1 MHEVQERAVSTPTDA
16 DLKQWLVAQ
25 VAAAAGISEEEVG
38 LEETFQ
44 SMGLDSVDHF
54 TIAGELAEWL
64 QCTVPSNLLFEHKTI
79 LEVVAELRSS
89 STPGMECLVEMVAGD
104 GSLAPLYLVHSLAGD
119 LMDWSEFQ
127 EQLGSR
133 PVIGIQ
139 QPFDPNQS
147 DDETPLEQL
156 VQSYVGPM
164 MAHRTEGPFCIV
176 GHSYGARVAFELARQ
191 LLERGREVPLL
202 VIMDG
207 WPVPRRQ
214 ATFGEC
220 IRATPAFL
228 RNLPRWIR
236 DDLMQSGVDKLRARL
251 ARKLHSW
258 QRAHRSGPKADDQ
271 GRGDRM
277 EIEDFFDVS
286 HLPEQILRR
295 KRANLRSWANY
306 VPEITEVRVEL
317 FRSRTRPLFHSLLDP
332 TSGWTPYA
340 SMGVEVHHVAGHH
353 TNMNRAPHARELA
366 ALLERVTAAALS

>member
-133 PVIGIQ
+133 PVLGIQ
-139 QPFDPNQS
+139 QPYDPNQV
-147 DDETPLEQL
+147 DDEIPLERL

-164 MAHRTEGPFCIV
+164 TAHRTEGPFCIV

-191 LLERGREVPLL
+191 LLEQGREVPLL

-220 IRATPAFL
+220 IRAIPAFL

-236 DDLMQSGVDKLRARL
+236 DDFMQSGAGKLRERL
-251 ARKLHSW
+251 VRKLRSW
-258 QRAHRSGPKADDQ
+258 QRARRPGPRA
-271 GRGDRM
+271 GEEGPGDGM

-295 KRANLRSWANY
+295 KQANLRSWASY
-306 VPEITEVRVEL
+306 VPQATEVQVVL
-317 FRSRTRPLFHSLLDP
+317 LRSRTRPLFHSLLDP
-332 TSGWTPYA
+332 TTGWTPYA
-340 SMGVEVHHVAGHH
+340 SKGVEVHHVAGHH

-366 ALLERVTAAALS
+366 ALLERMTAAALS